1 MNTDRPGA
9 SSTDDAL
16 SAVPWRRIALYLLAS
31 RVFIYGV
38 AYLSAYCIPQMSTDV
53 SRRPLDLFRHWDAN
67 WYLTI
72 ARDGYLRTKDG
83 ALSSAFFPLYPL
95 LMRLVSFVCHDLRL
109 AGYLVSN
116 ACLYGACLMLWKLVA
131 RDDRR
136 AETADRAVL
145 FFLFN
150 PVAFFYSTIYSESLF
165 FLLLVSTV
173 YFATDRRWI
182 AAGRCGYFA
191 SLTRPV
197 GILLVIVLAFQ
208 FVLPYLRRTSNE
220 RGPTRWPA
228 PDVLPFLGSLCLAG
242 LGLEIYLVYLATHL
256 GDPLAFLH
264 AESHWRR
271 GFAPPWTAWK
281 TAQEYGQFSA
291 LWLREATTIGV
302 YALVLGVAMKLRP
315 TYSLLCLIYMT
326 VYLCAGHLESIPR
339 FLSVL
344 FPFYI
349 TLARVA
355 VRWPRLEP
363 FLLAG
368 SVMLLTLSTILF
380 VNGYWF
386 T

>member
-1 MNTDRPGA
+1 MNPDRPGA
-9 SSTDDAL
+9 SSSDDAL

-31 RVFIYGV
+31 RVFICGL
-38 AYLSAYCIPQMSTDV
+38 AYLSVYCIPRMSNDV
-53 SRRPLDLFRHWDAN
+53 LRRPLDLFRHWDAN
-67 WYLTI
+67 WYLLI
-72 ARDGYLRTKDG
+72 AKEGYVRTKDG
-83 ALSSAFFPLYPL
+83 AFSSAFFPLYPV
-95 LMRLVSFVCHDLRL
+95 LMRIVNFACHDLRL

-136 AETADRAVL
+136 ADTADRAVL

-165 FLLLVSTV
+165 FLLMVSVV
-173 YFATDRRWI
+173 YFATDRRWL
-182 AAGRCGYFA
+182 AAGCCGYFA

-197 GILLVIVLAFQ
+197 GVLLVVVLLFE
-208 FVLPYLRRTSNE
+208 FVLPYFRRAKSESE
-220 RGPTRWPA
+220 RPPWPA
-228 PDVLPFLGSLCLAG
+228 ADAFPFVVSLVLIGWG
-242 LGLEIYLVYLATHL
+242 VGIYMLYLANHL

-271 GFAPPWTAWK
+271 TLTAPWITWNRAD
-281 TAQEYGQFSA
+281 EYGAFSA
-291 LWLREATTIGV
+291 FWLRAGTTIGV
-302 YALVLGVAMKLRP
+302 YALVLGAAMKLRP
-315 TYSLLCLIYMT
+315 AYSLLCLIYMT
-326 VYLCAGHLESIPR
+326 IYVSAGHLESLPR

-349 TLARVA
+349 SLARVA

-368 SVMLLTLSTILF
+368 SVMLLSLATILF
-380 VNGYWF
+380 ADGYWF

>member
-1 MNTDRPGA
+1 M
-9 SSTDDAL
+9 
-16 SAVPWRRIALYLLAS
+16 
-31 RVFIYGV
+31 
-38 AYLSAYCIPQMSTDV
+38 
-53 SRRPLDLFRHWDAN
+53 
-67 WYLTI
+67 
-72 ARDGYLRTKDG
+72 RTKDG
-83 ALSSAFFPLYPL
+83 AFSSAFFPLYPL
-95 LMRLVSFVCHDLRL
+95 LMRPANFICHDLRL

-116 ACLYGACLMLWKLVA
+116 ACLFGGCLMLWKLVA

-136 AETADRAVL
+136 ADIADRAVL

-165 FLLLVSTV
+165 FLLMVGTV
-173 YFATDRRWI
+173 YLATGRRWL
-182 AAGRCGYFA
+182 AAGCCGFLA

-197 GILLVIVLAFQ
+197 GIVLILVLAIEFA
-208 FVLPYLRRTSNE
+208 LPYLRRSSNDSTK
-220 RGPTRWPA
+220 PRWPA
-228 PDVLPFLGSLCLAG
+228 PDALPFLGGLCLAG
-242 LGLEIYLVYLATHL
+242 LGLGLYIAYLANHL

-264 AESHWRR
+264 AEAHWRR

-281 TAQEYGQFSA
+281 TAHEYGRFSA
-291 LWLREATTIGV
+291 FWLREATTIGV
-302 YALVLGVAMKLRP
+302 YALMLGVAMKLRP